1 MSGVENKKSFRERAS
16 SRIKKV
22 LSSRPSSPVNKSDMR
37 TNNNDNDN
45 DNNDNNNIT
54 PSLSD
59 ISYDEPPLTPLE
71 LKGYKDTTYHRLLD
85 INLAEELRLHL
96 PPVLQIVHD
105 WKLLYSLEQNGS
117 SLRTL
122 YDCAIPRDSNELSRR
137 QGYLLIIMDQF
148 HDIFGC
154 YVNEYFRIRDRRS
167 YYGNGDCFLWKSEI
181 SEIPNL
187 TKQQDKNDNNNNN
200 NNNNNSNDK
209 DDSDKDINETNEK
222 QLRLKVF
229 PYTSFNDFIIYSN
242 SKFISVGS
250 GDGKFGL
257 WIDENLNEGAS
268 DPVETFGNEPLSKKE
283 KFNILALELWK
294 IS

>member
-1 MSGVENKKSFRERAS
+1 MSGIENKKSFRERAS
-16 SRIKKV
+16 NRIKKV
-22 LSSRPSSPVNKSDMR
+22 LSSRSRSNSPINKSEMVSH
-37 TNNNDNDN
+37 
-45 DNNDNNNIT
+45 NIT
-54 PSLSD
+54 PSTSN

-71 LKGYKDTTYHRLLD
+71 LKGYKNTTNHKLLD

-117 SLRTL
+117 SLKTL
-122 YDCAIPRDSNELSRR
+122 YDCAIPKESNEFSRR

-154 YVNEYFRIRDRRS
+154 YVNEYFRIKDKKS

-187 TKQQDKNDNNNNN
+187 TKQQDKNDNNNDDNN
-200 NNNNNSNDK
+200 DNDN
-209 DDSDKDINETNEK
+209 DIINEK

-257 WIDENLNEGAS
+257 WIDEDLNEGAS
-268 DPVETFGNEPLSKKE
+268 DPVETFGNESLSKKE
-283 KFNILALELWK
+283 KFNIIALELWK